1 MPSIPTTGV
10 DFLASESACSAPRAM
25 SSFSATMPSMRS
37 PKPDNQF
44 FVLFTAS
51 SRFQFAVS
59 LASTLMP
66 GYLASTDSMPLV
78 RSSSGEEPSGPCRIT
93 MFP

>member
-1 MPSIPTTGV
+1 MPSIPTTGM
-10 DFLASESACSAPRAM
+10 DFFASESACSAPRPM

-59 LASTLMP
+59 LREHLDARVLRQHRFDAL
-66 GYLASTDSMPLV
+66 GAV
-78 RSSSGEEPSGPCRIT
+78 QFR
-93 MFP
+93 